1 MMVTGKFEIVKT
13 KILADVDI
21 HPYVGF
27 LGGSDGKEFAS
38 HAGYLGSI
46 PGLGRSPWKGNGDPL
61 Q

>member
-46 PGLGRSPWKGNGDPL
+46 PGLGRSP
-61 Q
+61 